1 MSNKVEFKNVGKS
14 FNGQPAVSNV
24 NFLINDGQLVT
35 LLGPSGCG
43 KTTTLRMVA
52 GLELPSE
59 GSIFIGD
66 DDVTRVSAAQRSVGM
81 VFQSYALFPHMT
93 VMDNVCYGLLAN
105 KVKKELAVILAT
117 EALDKVGMKQL
128 VARHPSELSGGQQQR
143 VAIARSLV
151 TQPKVLLFDEPL
163 SNLDAKLRRKVR
175 QDIRDLQRDIGVT
188 SVYVTHDQEEALAIS
203 DEIIV
208 MEQGRIKQIGT
219 PKALYNSPNSRF
231 VADFIGDTN
240 IVTCE
245 ALKLNDN
252 GTTKLTLEGAEFE
265 HSKRLVAKESY
276 CLSIRPSAIRLFTAN
291 VGNSIKAT
299 VLSSS
304 YLGGHKEYNLCT
316 DAGQELFVV
325 DHSFDDQLSAGAVV
339 YATINGFGASVVDE

>member
-1 MSNKVEFKNVGKS
+1 M
-14 FNGQPAVSNV
+14 
-24 NFLINDGQLVT
+24 
-35 LLGPSGCG
+35 
-43 KTTTLRMVA
+43 
-52 GLELPSE
+52 
-59 GSIFIGD
+59 
-66 DDVTRVSAAQRSVGM
+66 
-81 VFQSYALFPHMT
+81 
-93 VMDNVCYGLLAN
+93 
-105 KVKKELAVILAT
+105 
-117 EALDKVGMKQL
+117 
-128 VARHPSELSGGQQQR
+128 
-143 VAIARSLV
+143 
-151 TQPKVLLFDEPL
+151 PKVLLFDEPL

-304 YLGGHKEYNLCT
+304 YLGGHKEYNLRT

-325 DHSFDDQLSAGAVV
+325 DHSFDDQLSEGAVV
-339 YATINGFGASVVDE
+339 YATINGLGASVVDE